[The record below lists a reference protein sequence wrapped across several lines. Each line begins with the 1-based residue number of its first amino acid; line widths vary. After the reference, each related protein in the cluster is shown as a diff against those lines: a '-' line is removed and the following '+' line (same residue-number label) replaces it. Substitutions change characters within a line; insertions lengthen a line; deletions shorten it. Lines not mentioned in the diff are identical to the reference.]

1 MNSGSYSMQS
11 ESSSKFN
18 EESRQKIDSLIR
30 GLENLGWDIQKEL
43 SQDEIIYF
51 LNSRARDGQFD
62 PTLAQKLFSIL
73 EINNNNKITG
83 EDFIKGYLQFE
94 SDLKKSNDEYNRKFL
109 EEQKNLSD
117 LEEQCR
123 LYKSEKLN
131 SEGFCENAK
140 ITVDITDVDIKKQ
153 LEGISSIK
161 IIVIYNE
168 KTEEIQFEIGSSN
181 TSVNKRF
188 EFKPTSR
195 RDHFEFIMK
204 GINLNNEEFDIG
216 RKTFP
221 LNEITSQEEYKVQ
234 ITVPEIDDP
243 ETIAAYINANIVLF
257 WSDYA
262 FFEEKKKKSE
272 HKYKKFNDVLN
283 KTNQYL
289 KKIKEIYGDLIKTED
304 KINSNN
310 EISTTRNNYLNNNY
324 QNVYDKVDNFG
335 EEKLRAG
342 RGQYGEQGYASDE
355 NDINQMDTNKIQITN
370 NIKGERVVKLCALL
384 CLILSLIGCLKRPDF
399 PNIFG
404 MLITIISSF
413 IINKV
418 DIDQATKI
426 YKLIIYSVAGLV
438 VYDFIWLVTHYD
450 IALNDKRTGGNENI
464 ISFFAVIFCGVNI
477 ILKSFLAVLLLNQLG
492 YMTKQSKY
500 FSENPSELK
509 II

>member
-30 GLENLGWDIQKEL
+30 GLENLGWEIQKEL
-43 SQDEIIYF
+43 SQDEILYF

-73 EINNNNKITG
+73 DINNNNKITG

-109 EEQKNLSD
+109 EEQKNLND

-140 ITVDITDVDIKKQ
+140 ITVEITDVDIKKP
-153 LEGISSIK
+153 LEGINSIK

-181 TSVNKRF
+181 ALINKRF

-234 ITVPEIDDP
+234 ITVPEIDAPD
-243 ETIAAYINANIVLF
+243 TIAAYINANIVLF

-272 HKYKKFNDVLN
+272 HKYKKYNDVLN

-289 KKIKEIYGDLIKTED
+289 KKIKEIYGDFSKIDE
-304 KINSNN
+304 KINSNI
-310 EISTTRNNYLNNNY
+310 EMSSLRNNNNNYINNNY
-324 QNVYDKVDNFG
+324 QNVYNDKIDNFAQ
-335 EEKLRAG
+335 EKLQTG
-342 RGQYGEQGYASDE
+342 RGQYGEQGYIMEE
-355 NDINQMDTNKIQITN
+355 NDINQIDAGKSQITN
-370 NIKGERVVKLCALL
+370 NIKGGRVAKLCALL
-384 CLILSLIGCLKRPDF
+384 CLILSLISCLKRPDF
-399 PNIFG
+399 PNILG
-404 MLITIISSF
+404 MILIIICSF
-413 IINKV
+413 IVSNV
-418 DIDQATKI
+418 DIDKASKMYKI
-426 YKLIIYSVAGLV
+426 IFYSVIGLIIY
-438 VYDFIWLVTHYD
+438 DFLWLVTHYD
-450 IALNDKRTGGNENI
+450 IALNDKRTGGNENV
-464 ISFFAVIFCGVNI
+464 ISFFAVIFCGANI
-477 ILKSFLAVLLLNQLG
+477 IVKSFLAVLLLNQLN
-492 YMTKQSKY
+492 YMKKQAQY
-500 FSENPSELK
+500 NNNNGF
-509 II
+509 

>member
-1 MNSGSYSMQS
+1 MQS

-18 EESRQKIDSLIR
+18 EESRQKIDSLIK
-30 GLENLGWDIQKEL
+30 GLENLGWEIQKEL
-43 SQDEIIYF
+43 SQDEILYF

-73 EINNNNKITG
+73 DINNNNKITG

-140 ITVDITDVDIKKQ
+140 ITVDITDVDIKKP

-168 KTEEIQFEIGSSN
+168 KTEEIQFQIGSSN
-181 TSVNKRF
+181 ALINKRF

-243 ETIAAYINANIVLF
+243 DTIAAYINANIVLF

-289 KKIKEIYGDLIKTED
+289 KKIKEIYGDILKTED
-304 KINSNN
+304 RINSNN
-310 EISTTRNNYLNNNY
+310 EMSSVRNNNYINSNY
-324 QNVYDKVDNFG
+324 QNVYNDKIENYG
-335 EEKLRAG
+335 REKLHAG
-342 RGQYGEQGYASDE
+342 KGQYGDQGYMIDE
-355 NDINQMDTNKIQITN
+355 NEINQMDTGKVQSIN
-370 NIKGERVVKLCALL
+370 NTKGGRVAKLCALL
-384 CLILSLIGCLKRPDF
+384 CLLLSLISCLKRPDL

-404 MLITIISSF
+404 MVLTIIGSF

-426 YKLIIYSVAGLV
+426 YKLMFSTVVGLI
-438 VYDFIWLVTHYD
+438 VYDFLWLVTHYD
-450 IALNDKRTGGNENI
+450 IVLNDKRTGGSENV
-464 ISFFAVIFCGVNI
+464 ISFIAVIFCGANI
-477 ILKSFLAVLLLNQLG
+477 VVKSFLAILILNQYN
-492 YMTKQSKY
+492 YMKKQGKY
-500 FSENPSELK
+500 ISNNPSEFK
-509 II
+509 FI